1 MAQRLSKVCALI
13 SNVVGAT
20 AATALVSTSTVLAE
34 AGNNNNNNKKSIY
47 DTEQRE
53 IPTQTL
59 EPTRLTALLRETRE
73 EAAHYLSMAKTH
85 GQIVVDRWIDTEKRF
100 AALVKRTVP
109 EGEKLA
115 PGIIYVGRNF
125 AVRYMSPLLFGTAA
139 GFYFLPGT
147 SNVILRNVWGRYGD
161 PTTIDKVKQQW
172 EDVKQAQRDARGK
185 VTEAVQELRM
195 SLQEGRG
202 YAAKTAKEI
211 ADKTPEPVKQVVE
224 DVQKKAVEVTKDIS
238 AKVADKKDQIVE
250 AVKDKAASLPIG
262 FTDNSSK

>member
-1 MAQRLSKVCALI
+1 MQI
-13 SNVVGAT
+13 SSPEEYRREQHSVVGAT

-34 AGNNNNNNKKSIY
+34 AGSSSSNNNNKKSIY
-47 DTEQRE
+47 DIEQRE

-115 PGIIYVGRNF
+115 PGIIYVGVAALAGPIFMRKRNF

-161 PTTIDKVKQQW
+161 PTTIDRVKQQW

-202 YAAKTAKEI
+202 FAAKTAKEI

-224 DVQKKAVEVTKDIS
+224 DVQKKAVE
-238 AKVADKKDQIVE
+238 
-250 AVKDKAASLPIG
+250 
-262 FTDNSSK
+262 